1 MNYVIKMSASFR
13 MLWVRVRGRWSI
25 QGENKVYVFR
35 RTFLFLTLGAGCRG
49 GDKLGS
55 SPWTWRGLSRD
66 AARAQH
72 LLPCCHS
79 LAPLSVAQCPHHC
92 RQGPSAQLPFCGTA
106 GTDGVSLRDTVATS
120 VVGGSF
126 YCLGWWQSW
135 AVWGWSE
142 CELGLCSRS
151 VFLAS
156 VTDLGN

>member
-13 MLWVRVRGRWSI
+13 MLWVRVTGRWSI
-25 QGENKVYVFR
+25 QGENKVCVFR

-79 LAPLSVAQCPHHC
+79 LARLSVAQCPQHC
-92 RQGPSAQLPFCGTA
+92 RQGPSAPLLWHCRDRRGLPSGHSCHL
-106 GTDGVSLRDTVATS
+106 S
-120 VVGGSF
+120 GGRELLLPGLMAELG
-126 YCLGWWQSW
+126 CLGLEWMWTR
-135 AVWGWSE
+135 AVFQVCVSGF
-142 CELGLCSRS
+142 CYR
-151 VFLAS
+151 FR
-156 VTDLGN
+156 